1 MRQLLLAAAAAAL
14 LVIPAA
20 ASSATK
26 VYYPG
31 CAATDY
37 KPKNVVVACGDGNF
51 QLRKMKWSA
60 WGASS
65 ATGSGNASANTCEPN
80 CAEGK
85 FKNYAATVK
94 LTRPKTCKD
103 LGVKVF
109 TRLEVDFKS
118 SKPAGYKSVVKQK
131 LACPTVGQQQG

>member
-1 MRQLLLAAAAAAL
+1 MRRLLLAALAAVV
-14 LVIPAA
+14 LVIPAT

-31 CAATDY
+31 CATTDY
-37 KPKNVVVACGDGNF
+37 KPKDAIVACGDGNF
-51 QLRKMKWSA
+51 QLRKMKWSS
-60 WGASS
+60 WGSSS
-65 ATGSGNASANTCEPN
+65 ATGSGKASLNTCEPN

-85 FKNYAATVK
+85 FKNYAANVK
-94 LTRPKTCKD
+94 LTKPKTCRG

-118 SKPAGYKSVVKQK
+118 AKPAGYKSVFKQK
-131 LACPTVGQQQG
+131 LACPSVEQQG